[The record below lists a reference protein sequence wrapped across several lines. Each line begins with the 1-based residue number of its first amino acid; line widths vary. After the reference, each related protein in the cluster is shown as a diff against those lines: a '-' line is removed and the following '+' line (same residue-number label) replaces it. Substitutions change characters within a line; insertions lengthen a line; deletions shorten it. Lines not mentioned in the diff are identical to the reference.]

1 VPGERTVASR
11 SRSYRVSAFDNGLN
25 LDFFQF
31 GADEGSAAPLVDI
44 LGRAFDT
51 ILAGPEAR
59 ALTR

>member
-31 GADEGSAAPLVDI
+31 GADEAVTAPLLDA
-44 LGRAFDT
+44 LERAFDT
-51 ILAGPEAR
+51 ILAR
-59 ALTR
+59 A